1 MHAIE
6 LEASVNA
13 EHEIHLALPAHVP
26 PGKARLILLFEESQ
40 PSRYPSQFPLPAR
53 RIFGQFKG
61 QGTVPEDFNEPL
73 PESFWTGESQ

>member
-6 LEASVNA
+6 LEASVDA
-13 EHEIHLALPAHVP
+13 KHEIHLALPAHVP
-26 PGKARLILLFEESQ
+26 PGKARLILLFEES
-40 PSRYPSQFPLPAR
+40 PSSRRLPVR

-73 PESFWTGESQ
+73 PESFWTGGAQ

>member
-13 EHEIHLALPAHVP
+13 KHEIHLTLPAHVP
-26 PGKARLILLFEESQ
+26 SGKARLILLFEDSQ
-40 PSRYPSQFPLPAR
+40 ASRHLVTR

>member
-6 LEASVNA
+6 LEASVDA
-13 EHEIHLALPAHVP
+13 RHEIHLTLPAHVP
-26 PGKARLILLFEESQ
+26 PGKARLILLFDES
-40 PSRYPSQFPLPAR
+40 PSGRHMSAR

-73 PESFWTGESQ
+73 PESYWTGEPQ

>member
-6 LEASVNA
+6 LEASVDA
-13 EHEIHLALPAHVP
+13 KHEIHLAVPAHVP
-26 PGKARLILLFEESQ
+26 PGRARLILLFEESQ
-40 PSRYPSQFPLPAR
+40 TDGHSAGR